1 VVKPSGPC
9 IAVRNVAVSFGDL
22 IAGSTDAAPGDTT
35 TVVSSCANQSLRV
48 GVDASDAVSRA
59 PATASLAVRRCG
71 VSPPSP
77 GPLQCGRQVGS
88 NEFGYASA
96 ESANGSAFTP
106 SQESNGIRPRFFELA
121 PEASLTYQHYVQGPG
136 RGASAQ
142 QFEFVITYTAIPK

>member
-1 VVKPSGPC
+1 
-9 IAVRNVAVSFGDL
+9 
-22 IAGSTDAAPGDTT
+22 
-35 TVVSSCANQSLRV
+35 
-48 GVDASDAVSRA
+48 
-59 PATASLAVRRCG
+59 

-77 GPLQCGRQVGS
+77 GPMQCGRQVGS
-88 NEFGYASA
+88 NEFGYAAA

-106 SQESNGIRPRFFELA
+106 PQGNNGARPRFFDLA